1 MKNFDHQ
8 WPVDLEDCKGA
19 AAYFASGDIYYAVC
33 LKPSMKLI
41 GFIAYN
47 SVTDKGILDL
57 GHVWHTVYQ
66 DNDHD
71 TEALSLMTQ
80 YAFEKLGVNGVTAG
94 NPLNCKEQIAPLK
107 ALGMEVV
114 EIRKKASFVNDEN
127 GNPIEFTGCK
137 MLITRE
143 KWEASNHEGYSPK
156 HKPEILCMVEENAGK
171 VRVAKSHEVRTAN
184 GGSYIDGIPMLKWGE
199 WRDNTYCGCITALL
213 NATGV
218 PVSYE
223 EVMGLSR
230 VCYQALMRD
239 DWDPSSQMPQNGI
252 LCEKNV
258 GDTLGISSY
267 TLSEDK
273 EICEQAKKSIDSGF
287 PVLLVGGR
295 WAPEWTLACGY
306 EVENGIYRFFGR
318 TYFDCQYNINPDKV
332 IEHQS
337 LNVPENE
344 IYTQNRYFH
353 MSGFPGWFPGALTRF
368 YDKKCEPISCKQ
380 ALKISLETCIK
391 MFEQPP
397 KEHHKFGYD
406 AYDILIQGFELGKA
420 EYQAKC
426 GCDQY
431 HIGSMQDARSA
442 AYKYLNVSVDLLYG
456 ENKVKLLET
465 TKIYKKMLENLL
477 SAVPY
482 EKTTAVFNY
491 NSAPVWDVTQRC
503 ELVIALKENKKLE
516 KQARVIV
523 KDILDN
529 WDS

>member
-143 KWEASNHEGYSPK
+143 KWEASNHEGYSLK

-223 EVMGLSR
+223 E
-230 VCYQALMRD
+230 
-239 DWDPSSQMPQNGI
+239 
-252 LCEKNV
+252 
-258 GDTLGISSY
+258 
-267 TLSEDK
+267 
-273 EICEQAKKSIDSGF
+273 
-287 PVLLVGGR
+287 
-295 WAPEWTLACGY
+295 
-306 EVENGIYRFFGR
+306 
-318 TYFDCQYNINPDKV
+318 
-332 IEHQS
+332 
-337 LNVPENE
+337 
-344 IYTQNRYFH
+344 
-353 MSGFPGWFPGALTRF
+353 
-368 YDKKCEPISCKQ
+368 
-380 ALKISLETCIK
+380 
-391 MFEQPP
+391 
-397 KEHHKFGYD
+397 EHHKFGYD